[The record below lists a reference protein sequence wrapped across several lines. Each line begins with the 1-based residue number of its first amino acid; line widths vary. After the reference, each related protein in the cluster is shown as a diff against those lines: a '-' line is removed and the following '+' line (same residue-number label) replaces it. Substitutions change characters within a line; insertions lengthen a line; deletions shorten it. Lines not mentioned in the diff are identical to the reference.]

1 MAEAIASCPKCG
13 TARDDT
19 RTNCKSCGLAHD
31 KMTAF
36 AAARDAVPDAL
47 GAAWDRAVAKW
58 DDTAMHDEVLRL
70 VTQHDA
76 YAWAA
81 ARYRERSRE
90 QPDDEVAKQQLERV
104 RKAAEATLLS
114 TAAAKRQAK
123 LPEPYRASM
132 AVLGLLIILIIALLV
147 YAVARGGAK

>member
-13 TARDDT
+13 TTRDT
-19 RTNCKSCGLAHD
+19 SRTNCASCGLAHA
-31 KMTAF
+31 KMTEL

-47 GAAWDRAVAKW
+47 GAAWDRAVAEW
-58 DDTAMHDEVLRL
+58 SDSTTHDEVLRL

-81 ARYRERSRE
+81 ARYRERARE
-90 QPDDEVAKQQLERV
+90 HPDDAIAKQQLDRV
-104 RKAAEATLLS
+104 RKAAEATLLA

-123 LPEPYRASM
+123 GPEPYRATV
-132 AVLGLLIILIIALLV
+132 AILGLLVLLIIALLV